1 MPFCLLSI
9 DVKSYGIASDFSHG
23 LLFNNFLSLQCKP
36 VARYKDA
43 HRGEIVLTLFRYN
56 GRTQFLEASSCTK

>member
-9 DVKSYGIASDFSHG
+9 DVKSYGIVSDFSHG
-23 LLFNNFLSLQCKP
+23 LLFYNFLSLQCKP

-43 HRGEIVLTLFRYN
+43 HSDEIVLTLFR
-56 GRTQFLEASSCTK
+56 